1 MQWLRP
7 TSSPRPSGATSVL
20 NAIRMV
26 NKDKGPTL
34 CIKPCNNYVK
44 DRWLCSEWRRRN
56 RRGLVKFQLGMTAFL
71 CNERCEFF

>member
-44 DRWLCSEWRRRN
+44 DRAFVMPMEAI
-56 RRGLVKFQLGMTAFL
+56 LVIRDASAL
-71 CNERCEFF
+71 